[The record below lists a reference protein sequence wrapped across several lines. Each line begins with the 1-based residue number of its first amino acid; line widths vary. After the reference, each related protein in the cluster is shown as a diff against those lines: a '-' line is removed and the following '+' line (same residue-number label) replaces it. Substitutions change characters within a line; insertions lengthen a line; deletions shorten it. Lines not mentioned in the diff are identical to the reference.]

1 MDWNTIAILITII
14 GCFLGL
20 AGWLGCRDKKI
31 GSDGERRGMVTTK
44 LDAIL
49 GITDRMVKVETRID
63 GLETRQDKTEF
74 KLDEHI
80 DSHSKAM

>member
-1 MDWNTIAILITII
+1 
-14 GCFLGL
+14 
-20 AGWLGCRDKKI
+20 
-31 GSDGERRGMVTTK
+31 MVTTK

>member
-31 GSDGERRGMVTTK
+31 GSDGEWRGMVTTK

-63 GLETRQDKTEF
+63 GLKPDRTKPNLNLMNT
-74 KLDEHI
+74 
-80 DSHSKAM
+80 